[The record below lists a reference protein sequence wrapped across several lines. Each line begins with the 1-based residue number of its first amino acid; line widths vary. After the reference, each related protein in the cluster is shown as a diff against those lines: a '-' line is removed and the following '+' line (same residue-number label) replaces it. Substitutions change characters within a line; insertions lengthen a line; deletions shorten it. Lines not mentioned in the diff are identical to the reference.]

1 MARDRLAAMRANQG
15 VNYGSDPSPP
25 SVNTTNGYGLV
36 QPDKEAG
43 FMESYELQEG
53 KTLDMPAFM
62 NEVSSLN
69 DGIRSVND
77 NIDRIRD
84 LHSRALSE
92 LDEQQHHSI
101 TNQLA
106 TLTTETSRLTNNI
119 KNRINSLKSSTDGL
133 PLGGDTNVR
142 LTQVGALKKRLM
154 DTITKYQSVE
164 QESRQ
169 KYKQRME
176 RQYKIVKPDATPEE
190 IKQAVDSDDGGQV
203 FSQAL
208 MTSNRYGDARAA
220 FNEVKERHEDV
231 KRIEQTL
238 TELMQMFNDLATMVE
253 EQHHVIENVE
263 TTAADVNRDT
273 EQAGQHITKAKQS
286 AAAARKKRII
296 CFWLIVLILIIAG
309 AIIAAVVVTQNN
321 KNNNNKSTA

>member
-15 VNYGSDPSPP
+15 VNYGSNPAPP
-25 SVNTTNGYGLV
+25 SIVNANTNAGYGSH
-36 QPDKEAG
+36 QSQKEHSPDKA
-43 FMESYELQEG
+43 ESYEMQEG
-53 KTLDMPAFM
+53 KHLDMPAFM

-92 LDEQQHHSI
+92 LDEAQHQSI
-101 TNQLA
+101 TIQLA
-106 TLTTETSRLTNNI
+106 ALTTETSRLTNNV
-119 KNRINSLKSSTDGL
+119 KNRINSLKASTEGL
-133 PLGGDTNVR
+133 PHSGDTNVR

-169 KYKQRME
+169 KYKARME
-176 RQYKIVKPDATPEE
+176 RQYRIVKPDATEDE
-190 IKQAVDSDDGGQV
+190 IRQAVDSDDGGQI

-220 FNEVKERHEDV
+220 YNEVKERHEDV

-253 EQHHVIENVE
+253 EQHHVVENVE
-263 TTAADVNRDT
+263 ATAADVDRDM
-273 EQAGQHITKAKQS
+273 EQAGVHITKAKKS
-286 AAAARKKRII
+286 AAAARKKRWI
-296 CFWLIVLILIIAG
+296 CFWIFVLLLLIAA
-309 AIIAAVVVTQNN
+309 AIIAAVVVTQN
-321 KNNNNKSTA
+321 KNNK